1 LWSISHTRDRLEIE
15 QRLDADAADLFEV
28 AHRADAVHDRAED
41 DRRDHHLD
49 QRDEAVTER
58 LERDA
63 GIGKEMA
70 DDNADGDGDPE
81 RRERCTKGAALSSS
95 AKPAAPFKP
104 SP

>member
-1 LWSISHTRDRLEIE
+1 
-15 QRLDADAADLFEV
+15 
-28 AHRADAVHDRAED
+28 VHDRAED

-49 QRDEAVTER
+49 ERNEAVTER

-70 DDNADGDGDPE
+70 DDNADGDGDQDLNVENGVP
-81 RRERCTKGAALSSS
+81 RAPRCRHRQ
-95 AKPAAPFKP
+95 KPAAPFKP